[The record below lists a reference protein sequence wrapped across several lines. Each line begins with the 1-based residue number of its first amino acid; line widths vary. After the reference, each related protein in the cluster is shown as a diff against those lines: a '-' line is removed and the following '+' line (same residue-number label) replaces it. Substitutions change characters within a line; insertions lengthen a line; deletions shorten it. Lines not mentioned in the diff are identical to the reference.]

1 MKANRKGSD
10 GEVDIENIRERKDN
24 KQYTVLE
31 KGRREGAKIQVENW
45 SLMKMSAPMLK
56 QKGKSRG
63 SVEVCA
69 HA

>member
-31 KGRREGAKIQVENW
+31 KGRREGAEDP
-45 SLMKMSAPMLK
+45 LGL
-56 QKGKSRG
+56 GG
-63 SVEVCA
+63 SGGGVGTPG
-69 HA
+69 